1 MGQTSPFVFFERSMN
16 VNRNTAK
23 KGVAKRRAE
32 SVRGGLLVAVL
43 VTVLAVAGALL
54 SRSVTPASATDDD
67 VAAAASKAEKTV
79 DVTFKKVWQGDAG
92 HEDERP
98 DSVTLM
104 VTNSN
109 TGEVAKQVVLSV
121 DNGWTAKETL
131 PYVKDGEGRL
141 AYTVVEKDRSESYD
155 VEVQTMT
162 NGTGKGLELWTLATD
177 SRISDGATIVLTNG
191 NSGDVQLYKA
201 EGPTDGV
208 MSGTQ
213 RIITDPLELDGKTYN
228 AYCRIGADADATVK
242 DSLGWTVIE
251 QNGGFIL
258 KNNMLKADPQ
268 LNRDAYLTI
277 NKKGELKLA
286 GSASSATVFTYD
298 ASRGSLTGDGVT
310 LYGYAF
316 TDDSSLSD
324 YVSTITV
331 TNTYVQTDPPGP
343 EVKVGDGNVTLNASK
358 TWDDNN
364 DAEGKR
370 PDYVDLTV
378 LANGQPALDADG
390 NVIKV
395 RVSAESGWKGTV
407 EGLPKC
413 KNGQKISYS
422 VSEGSVPD
430 GYTSTVSAPVE
441 RETDEK
447 TFWVQATTFGT
458 SAADEDTYLVVARD
472 VDNPNQWLGM
482 HVEGK
487 NASWTNKEGHH
498 APTIP
503 INNQPLT
510 IDTCSSS
517 TTYQSWV
524 PDEVV
529 RQHTDCLWRTKYDG
543 VDTDNQ
549 SGGTFH
555 NFFLQNVKTG
565 KYLKC
570 NGQGDLVD
578 TPKQG
583 ECSFHYGIPLN
594 AQHVTL
600 KNPKEEYP
608 YVLGNMKHYYIL
620 NNNHTGDGGA
630 THSSVVRI
638 YKQVKIKSYVVDVA
652 VTNKYE
658 TPKGSITIKKI
669 DQQGNKLPGAK
680 FALYCSE
687 KGSGEKCEHN
697 GVSYYKVFEG
707 TTDADGGLS
716 FKGLKA
722 NGSVSYL
729 LVETEAPGGYE
740 PIEPVVFTLPVPRN
754 GARPDG
760 YVGNSTTSGGVT
772 YYYDVT
778 YTAVDKMSVIL
789 PQTDGPGILPLA
801 TVGIGAM
808 GVGVAAAWSCAKSS
822 KKRKE

>member
-1 MGQTSPFVFFERSMN
+1 MEPLVSDSGGELYAGGMKVQQRRCARCGSV
-16 VNRNTAK
+16 
-23 KGVAKRRAE
+23 VA
-32 SVRGGLLVAVL
+32 SV
-43 VTVLAVAGALL
+43 TALL
-54 SRSVTPASATDDD
+54 LWVGVLLAFLGANSAFAVNDGGAQAD
-67 VAAAASKAEKTV
+67 KTV
-79 DVTFKKVWQGDAG
+79 DITFNKVWEGDEG
-92 HEDERP
+92 HEGERP
-98 DSVTLM
+98 DSVTLV

-109 TGEVAKQVVLSV
+109 TGEVAKQVVLSN

-155 VEVQTMT
+155 VAVQTMT
-162 NGTGKGLELWTLATD
+162 NSTGKGPELWTLATD
-177 SRISDGATIVLTNG
+177 SRVTDGTTIVLTNG

-213 RIITDPLELDGKTYN
+213 RIITDPLDLDGKTYN
-228 AYCRIGADADATVK
+228 AYCRIGADTDATVK

-268 LNRDAYLTI
+268 LNRDGYLTI
-277 NKKGELKLA
+277 NNKGELKLT
-286 GSASSATVFTYD
+286 GSVDSATVFAYD
-298 ASRGSLTGDGVT
+298 ASQGSLTGGDVT

-316 TDDSSLSD
+316 TDDGSLPD

-331 TNTYVQTDPPGP
+331 TNTYVKTDPPGP
-343 EVKVGDGNVTLNASK
+343 ELKVGDGNVTLNVSK
-358 TWDDNN
+358 SWDDDN

-378 LANGQPALDADG
+378 LANGEPALDANG

-395 RVSAESGWKGTV
+395 RVSVESDWKGTV

-413 KNGQKISYS
+413 KNGQKVSYG
-422 VSEGSVPD
+422 VREGSVPD
-430 GYTSTVSAPVE
+430 GYTSTVGAPVE

-487 NASWTNKEGHH
+487 EASWTNKEGHH

-510 IDTCSSS
+510 IDTCSGS
-517 TTYQSWV
+517 TTYESWV

-529 RQHTDCLWRTKYDG
+529 KQHADCLWRTKYDG
-543 VDTDNQ
+543 EATDKQ
-549 SGGTFH
+549 SGGTFQ
-555 NFFLQNVKTG
+555 NFFLQNVETG

-594 AQHVTL
+594 AKDVTL

-638 YKQVKIKSYVVDVA
+638 YKQVKIKSYAVDVA

-669 DQQGNKLPGAK
+669 DQQGSKLPGAK

-687 KGSGEKCEHN
+687 KGSDEAYDHN
-697 GVSYYKVFEG
+697 GVTYFKVLDG
-707 TTDADGGLS
+707 VADDDGLVQ
-716 FKGLKA
+716 FKDLKA

-729 LVETEAPGGYE
+729 LVETEAPGGYD
-740 PIEPVVFTLPVPRN
+740 PIDPVVFTLPVPRN
-754 GARPDG
+754 GERPDG

-778 YTAVDKMSVIL
+778 YTAIDKMSVVL
-789 PQTDGPGILPLA
+789 PQTDGPGILPTALA
-801 TVGIGAM
+801 GLAIMGLGA
-808 GVGVAAAWSCAKSS
+808 VVARSHGRSQ
-822 KKRKE
+822 ENG